1 MITVDELLDTYP
13 DIDVY
18 KFIEDEKEIDL
29 EDYNGYEVIYIE
41 NYNGGVNLHV
51 YKFDE

>member
-1 MITVDELLDTYP
+1 MITVDELLDTWP
-13 DIDVY
+13 DI
-18 KFIEDEKEIDL
+18 
-29 EDYNGYEVIYIE
+29 NGYEVIYIE